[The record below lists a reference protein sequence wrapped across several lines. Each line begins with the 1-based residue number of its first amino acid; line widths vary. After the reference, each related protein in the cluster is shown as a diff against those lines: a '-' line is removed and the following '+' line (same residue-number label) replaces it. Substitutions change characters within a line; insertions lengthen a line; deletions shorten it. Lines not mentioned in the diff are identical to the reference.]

1 MKIGFNKYTYLIKRL
16 AEIIHSARA
25 TAVRQ
30 INKAQVLAYYEI
42 GSEIVEFEQKGKARA
57 EYGEGLITRL
67 SKDMTENF
75 GRGFSEM
82 NLRNMRRFY
91 LEFPIQI
98 QQTASVKSSEKRKFQ
113 TLSEKS
119 SIREALSV
127 EFDPR
132 LSWSHYC
139 ELLRVEYP
147 LARSF
152 YEKEAVNNNWSFRE
166 LKRQINSQLF
176 ERLALSRD
184 SSAVMKLAKRGHII
198 ETPEDAVKD
207 PYILEFLNLQ
217 EENVYTER

>member
-1 MKIGFNKYTYLIKRL
+1 MKIGFNKYTSLIKRL
-16 AEIIHSARA
+16 AEIIHSSRA

-42 GSEIVEFEQKGKARA
+42 GREIVEFEQKGKARA
-57 EYGEGLITRL
+57 VYGEELIKRL
-67 SKDMTENF
+67 SMDMTKKF
-75 GRGFSEM
+75 GKGFSEM

-91 LEFPIQI
+91 LEFPRQI
-98 QQTASVKSSEKRKFQ
+98 QQTVSVESAKKNKFE
-113 TLSEKS
+113 TVSGKS
-119 SIREALSV
+119 SIPQTVSAKSLKFETLSV
-127 EFDPR
+127 EFNPE

-139 ELLRVEYP
+139 ELLSVENP

-184 SSAVMKLAKRGHII
+184 SSQNTSSHFPQKKS
-198 ETPEDAVKD
+198 
-207 PYILEFLNLQ
+207 LQ
-217 EENVYTER
+217 EKTAHYIF